1 MSGQASTPL
10 STILRLALR
19 DMRGGL
25 RGFGIFLACIALGV
39 TAIVAV
45 NSVSRGLTDGL
56 AREGRTIL
64 GGDIAFSINHR
75 EIGAE
80 ERAVLERAGTIS
92 VIVTQRSMARAGNGE
107 STLVDLKAVGAD
119 WPVAGSAKL
128 DPPMPLQ
135 QALALKDGAYGI
147 VAEAALAA
155 RLNIANGARL
165 RIGDLDVELRA
176 TLVSEPDK
184 LAGGIGFGARVLL
197 SQEALKASGLI
208 QPGSLTRWHYRVTL
222 PGAGG
227 HSASEAQVAALEAEM
242 KKAFPDA
249 GWEVRGRSNVS
260 PQFSKNVERFTQ
272 FLTLVGLTALVVG
285 GVGIA
290 NAVAGFVER
299 KRASLAT
306 LKSLGSTGGHA
317 FAFALAQVMAI
328 AGLGIVI
335 GLVAGAVIPF
345 VVVALFGE
353 LIPVPLIA
361 SLYPGEL
368 ATGALYGALTALTFA
383 LAPLGRVHDIPV
395 AALFRD
401 QIAPDRAW
409 PRRRYLAAM
418 AAAAGLLI
426 AAAYLFAFEK
436 RIALAYVG
444 ATLGAFILLRF
455 VALGVMALARALP
468 RPRGAE
474 LRLALT
480 NIHRAGALTP
490 AVVLSLGLGLA
501 LLVALTLI
509 ESNIRGQISRG
520 LPGKTPAFFFMDVR
534 SADAAA
540 FSDFLKSKAPDANI
554 ERVPMMRGR
563 ITRVGDLRPE
573 EVKAKENASWVLEG
587 DRGITY
593 SADLPQNS
601 NLVAGEWWPKDY
613 RGEPL
618 VSMEREIADGLGLKI
633 GDRIT
638 VNVLGRNM
646 TARIANL
653 RQVDWRSFGINFV
666 LVFSPNTFAGAPHT
680 ELATLAFPGPANDG
694 RDLGLLR
701 EIGRAFPT
709 VTSVRVRDALEAV
722 NKIVEQLALAIRGA
736 SGVAIVASI
745 LVLGGAVAAGQRAR
759 IYDAVVLKTLGATRK
774 RLLAAYLIEYGM
786 IGAATALFGLAAG
799 TLAAWGVASR
809 IMRLD
814 FAMDWSAALIAAFG
828 ALVLTVILGLA
839 GTWRVLGE
847 APARHL
853 RTL

>member
-1 MSGQASTPL
+1 MKQASTPL

-75 EIGAE
+75 ELSGE
-80 ERAVLERAGTIS
+80 ERAALERAGAVS
-92 VIVTQRSMARAGNGE
+92 VIVTQRSMARAANGE
-107 STLVDLKAVGAD
+107 STLADLKAVGVE
-119 WPVAGSAKL
+119 WPVAGAAKL
-128 DPPMPLQ
+128 DPPMSMQ

-165 RIGDLDVELRA
+165 KIGDLDVELRA

-197 SQEALKASGLI
+197 SQQALQASGLI

-222 PGAGG
+222 PGAAG

-242 KKAFPDA
+242 RKTFPEA

-306 LKSLGSTGGHA
+306 LKSLGATGGHA
-317 FAFALAQVMAI
+317 FAFALTEVMAI
-328 AGLGIVI
+328 AALGIVI
-335 GLVAGAVIPF
+335 GVIAGAIIPF

-361 SLYPGEL
+361 SVYPSEL

-409 PRRRYLAAM
+409 PRRRYLAAT
-418 AAAAGLLI
+418 AAAAALLI

-444 ATLGAFILLRF
+444 ATLVAFLLLRF
-455 VALGVMALARALP
+455 VALGVMALARAAP

-540 FSDFLKSKAPDANI
+540 FSEFLKSRAPDAAI

-573 EVKAKENASWVLEG
+573 EVKAKENAAWVLEG

-593 SADLPQNS
+593 SAELPQNS
-601 NLVAGEWWPKDY
+601 SLVAGEWWPKDH

-680 ELATLAFPGPANDG
+680 ELATLAFPGAADDG
-694 RDLGLLR
+694 RDLALLR
-701 EIGRAFPT
+701 EIGRAYPS

-774 RLLAAYLIEYGM
+774 RLLAAYLIEYGV

-799 TLAAWGVASR
+799 TLAAWGVATR
-809 IMRLD
+809 LMKLD